1 MGGKF
6 IISLRKWKTL
16 QILKNKYEKN
26 IDLSYYLIDFFQF
39 AQVVNKNNFCIVHF
53 IQVHEKLKTTLM
65 LLESQQTVKN
75 KHNDGLERVNELIKG
90 NMQRSSLIS
99 EGMNEARTQLVTIF
113 QHKGPITDLLQRCG
127 NKRAQKKRDK

>member
-1 MGGKF
+1 M
-6 IISLRKWKTL
+6 
-16 QILKNKYEKN
+16 
-26 IDLSYYLIDFFQF
+26 LICYIFLEIFFNLYKI
-39 AQVVNKNNFCIVHF
+39 AVNNFCNIH
-53 IQVHEKLKTTLM
+53 ILQVHEKLKTTLM
-65 LLESQQTVKN
+65 LLESQQTVKSRQ
-75 KHNDGLERVNELIKG
+75 NDGLERINELIKG